1 MLQVKPVNDDT
12 TSTMNVQTSGGSTI
26 LAVDTS
32 NSLVK
37 VGATQVHATTMY
49 KEFGICDFELNQ
61 GYHVP
66 LIAHNNMLSDN
77 GDDYNIEAD
86 FGDNGA
92 DPETD
97 YNVGTA
103 GGAQYVILSYW
114 YIMDNITVDAVSV
127 IGQLMD
133 GTART
138 FNYHLMKYDY
148 DTTTGNLTN
157 GLVIGDATDELS
169 LTTIPH
175 VSLSLTGANVDVD
188 SGQVVIAFVESV
200 DVNEVQTTVLMT
212 VKYHIR

>member
-1 MLQVKPVNDDT
+1 
-12 TSTMNVQTSGGSTI
+12 
-26 LAVDTS
+26 
-32 NSLVK
+32 
-37 VGATQVHATTMY
+37 
-49 KEFGICDFELNQ
+49 
-61 GYHVP
+61 
-66 LIAHNNMLSDN
+66 
-77 GDDYNIEAD
+77 
-86 FGDNGA
+86 
-92 DPETD
+92 
-97 YNVGTA
+97 
-103 GGAQYVILSYW
+103 
-114 YIMDNITVDAVSV
+114 MDNITVDAVSV